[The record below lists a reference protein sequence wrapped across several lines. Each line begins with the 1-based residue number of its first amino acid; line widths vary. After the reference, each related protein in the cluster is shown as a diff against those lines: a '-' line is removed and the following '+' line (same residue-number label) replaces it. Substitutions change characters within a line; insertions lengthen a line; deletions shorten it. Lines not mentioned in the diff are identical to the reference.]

1 MDLDDTPILPFLS
14 YAPLAELP
22 GLAHG
27 VSTRA
32 GGLSEPPY
40 HSLNLG
46 LHVGDDPG
54 RVLANRRRAA
64 RALGFG
70 PEDLVLAAQVHG
82 AQVARVGAA
91 ERGRGALDQASALPD
106 ADALITDQPGLL
118 LGILVADCLPIL
130 LVEPASGALGLAHAG
145 WRGTVADIAG
155 RTVAAMVRAYGVRPE
170 RLLAVIGP
178 GIGRASFT
186 VGPDVLAAFRAAFGA
201 GAAELIDLDGEDRGR
216 VDLAEANRR
225 QLRRA
230 GLAPEQIHLDPACSA
245 SDLARFFSH
254 RAEGGRTG
262 RFGAF
267 LGWRQA

>member
-1 MDLDDTPILPFLS
+1 MDLRDTPVVPFLH

-32 GGLSEPPY
+32 GGVSEPPY

-82 AQVARVGAA
+82 AQVARVAEA
-91 ERGRGALDQASALPD
+91 ERGRGAQDQASALPD
-106 ADALITDQPGLL
+106 ADALITDRPGLL

-155 RTVAAMVRAYGVRPE
+155 RTVAAMVQAYGVRPE
-170 RLLAVIGP
+170 RLLAVVGP
-178 GIGRASFT
+178 GIGRARFT
-186 VGPDVLAAFRAAFGA
+186 VGPEVLVAFDQAFGA
-201 GAAELIDLDGEDRGR
+201 EAAALVDRTEAGRGR
-216 VDLAEANRR
+216 VDLAEANRL

-230 GLAPEQIHLDPACSA
+230 GLAPERIHLETACSA

-254 RAEGGRTG
+254 RAEGGCTG

-267 LGWRQA
+267 LGWRRG